1 MGSINGGRGSFMIS
15 SKQSG
20 DKNGTHGIMNGPD
33 YISCLMYS
41 DAKDGDYSA
50 KYSEANGQK

>member
-1 MGSINGGRGSFMIS
+1 MIS

-20 DKNGTHGIMNGPD
+20 GKNGTHGIMNGPD

-50 KYSEANGQK
+50 QYSEANGQK